1 MDLVCFSH
9 LRWDFVFQRPQHLM
23 NRGALERRVLY
34 VEEPVF
40 GEGPPALDISPRAGG
55 VQVVVPRLPRG
66 THEREAER
74 MQASLVDELLTV
86 QSISDMVAW
95 YYTPMALGFTD
106 HLEPC
111 VTVYDCMDELSAFLD
126 APKLLR
132 EREEQLMARA
142 DLVFTGGQSL
152 YEAKRTRHPRVYAFP
167 SSVDVAHFRQARD
180 PQPDP
185 PDQMAIPHPRLGFYG
200 VIDERFDIEL
210 VRRVAELRPDWQIVL
225 IGPVAKIDP
234 ATLPRPSNIHYLGGK
249 QYSDLPSYLAGWDV
263 ALLTFALNAS
273 TRFISPT
280 KTPEYLAAGRPVVST
295 PIRDVVRPYGERG
308 FVRIAETPEAFVDAI
323 VAALGD
329 RIDERG
335 AEIDR
340 YLATMSWDRTWADMW
355 RHVKSM
361 NTPAEA
367 TAADPQGEIYAAGA
381 EGPADTQA
389 IITR

>member
-1 MDLVCFSH
+1 
-9 LRWDFVFQRPQHLM
+9 
-23 NRGALERRVLY
+23 
-34 VEEPVF
+34 
-40 GEGPPALDISPRAGG
+40 
-55 VQVVVPRLPRG
+55 
-66 THEREAER
+66 

>member
-1 MDLVCFSH
+1 M
-9 LRWDFVFQRPQHLM
+9 
-23 NRGALERRVLY
+23 
-34 VEEPVF
+34 EEPVF
-40 GEGPPALDISPRAGG
+40 GEGPPVLDISPRAGG
-55 VQVVVPRLPRG
+55 VQVVVPRLPHG

-74 MQASLVDELLTV
+74 MQASLVDELLTA
-86 QSISDMVAW
+86 QGISDMIAW

-132 EREEQLMARA
+132 EREEQLLARA

-152 YEAKRTRHPRVYAFP
+152 YEAKRTRHLRVYAFP

-249 QYSDLPSYLAGWDV
+249 QYSELPSYLAGWDV

-355 RHVKSM
+355 RHVKSI